1 MMHGSVCWSCIKQVL
16 LRVPHEYL
24 NHDAS
29 QLPKQESRRKR
40 MYVMSLLIYDIFEV
54 PYGGWIDEI

>member
-1 MMHGSVCWSCIKQVL
+1 MVL
-16 LRVPHEYL
+16 YAGHALSKCYFESRHEYL

-54 PYGGWIDEI
+54 PYGGWIDET